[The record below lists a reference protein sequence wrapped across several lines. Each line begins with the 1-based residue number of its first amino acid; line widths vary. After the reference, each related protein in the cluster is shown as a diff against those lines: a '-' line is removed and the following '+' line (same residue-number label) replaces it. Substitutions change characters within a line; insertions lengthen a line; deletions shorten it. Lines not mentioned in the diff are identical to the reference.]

1 MHKNHLEW
9 ANLEDNPIDKKQVE
23 AEIDQEL
30 AQEYDDK
37 EKSQMVSQNEVVE
50 SNEEST
56 KVAIF
61 SSSID
66 ENQDLPVMQVY
77 QPLSYQDTQTI
88 ALQLKAGQVAIIDF
102 VQTEEKVA
110 SRIVDFL
117 TGLVYGL
124 DGDIVH
130 FKEKQYIC
138 APKGISLTEE
148 FLNRFRASS

>member
-1 MHKNHLEW
+1 MHKNHLDW
-9 ANLEDNPIDKKQVE
+9 ANLEDNPIDKDQIV
-23 AEIDQEL
+23 AEIDQQL
-30 AQEYDDK
+30 AQEYHDEEIPEVALQK
-37 EKSQMVSQNEVVE
+37 EEVE
-50 SNEEST
+50 DTEEKT
-56 KVAIF
+56 NAAIF
-61 SSSID
+61 STSMD
-66 ENQDLPVMQVY
+66 ENQELPVMQVY
-77 QPLSYQDTQTI
+77 QPLSYRDTQTI

-102 VQTEEKVA
+102 VQTEEKIA

-148 FLNRFRASS
+148 FLNRFRATS

>member
-66 ENQDLPVMQVY
+66 ENQNLPVMQVY

>member
-66 ENQDLPVMQVY
+66 ENQNLPVMQVY

-102 VQTEEKVA
+102 VQTDEKVA